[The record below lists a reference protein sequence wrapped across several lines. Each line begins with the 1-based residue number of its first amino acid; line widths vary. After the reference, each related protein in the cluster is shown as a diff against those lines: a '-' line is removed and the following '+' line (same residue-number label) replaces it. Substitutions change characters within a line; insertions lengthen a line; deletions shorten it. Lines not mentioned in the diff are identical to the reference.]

1 MWQYKYSDELY
12 HKNGFKYLDK
22 IRTSSGWCY
31 IYDTGKNI
39 QNRLFGPSKRE
50 INDARDS
57 YKRNRNRYSYY
68 SSKRK
73 SLANQHDSL
82 NTNTNSPVKI
92 AANKAR
98 QRVIREQWAK
108 ASSKAIDSYFDGED
122 SKRKLSALNKEKANS
137 VAGKVSS
144 AISAGKR
151 KASSIVEKLRSKT
164 VEAYKNASKN
174 YEVGKKKAKDIIGLT
189 ARQKV
194 TGAYIKKMVAD
205 REATRTEYTAKDPN
219 VKKAAVKRWYNAVEN
234 QKQAM
239 TSYWKTPLGRVATF
253 FGRGGV
259 PERVSKRENEISNAE
274 YRRLRE
280 EEEKKRRAKT
290 K

>member
-1 MWQYKYSDELY
+1 MWQYRYSDELY
-12 HKNGFKYLDK
+12 HKNGFKYIDK
-22 IRTSSGWCY
+22 IRTSRGWRY

-39 QNRLFGPSKRE
+39 QNKLFGPSRNE
-50 INDARDS
+50 INSARDT
-57 YKRNRNRYSYY
+57 YKRSRNRYAYY
-68 SSKRK
+68 SNRRERLSNQFNSLRSKTTSTVK
-73 SLANQHDSL
+73 NIAN
-82 NTNTNSPVKI
+82 TAK
-92 AANKAR
+92 R
-98 QRVIREQWAK
+98 QVIKEQWAK
-108 ASSKAIDSYFDGED
+108 VAPKALNTLDRMHDAD
-122 SKRKLSALNKEKANS
+122 NKLSALKKEKANS
-137 VAGKVSS
+137 VVGKVSS

-151 KASSIVEKLRSKT
+151 KASSIIEKLRSKT

-205 REATRTEYTAKDPN
+205 REATRAEYTAKDSN
-219 VKKAAVKRWYNAVEN
+219 AKNAAVKRWYNAVEN

-239 TSYWKTPLGRVATF
+239 TSYWKTPLGRVETF